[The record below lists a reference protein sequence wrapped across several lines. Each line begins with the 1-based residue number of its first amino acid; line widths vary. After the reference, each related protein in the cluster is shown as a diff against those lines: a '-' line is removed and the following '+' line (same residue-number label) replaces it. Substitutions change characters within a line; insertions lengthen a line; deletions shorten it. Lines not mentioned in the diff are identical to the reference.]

1 MDVVAPNATADVR
14 AVPEVPS
21 ITALAVQ
28 DAQDP
33 ILEKGFATLAELASG
48 AGG

>member
-1 MDVVAPNATADVR
+1 MDVVALNATADVR

-21 ITALAVQ
+21 ITALVAQ

-33 ILEKGFATLAELASG
+33 ILEKGFVTLLEWANG
-48 AGG
+48 AGR